1 MCLAWWWWRRRH
13 VLISPLE
20 EATLLVS
27 GFPTRV
33 EHPALVWTLLLDSEC
48 HHRLTAVT
56 HDLPRVSLVSAS
68 LLSPSFTVPEA
79 YRGPQRP
86 LILRVP
92 RLIWFIRPQKEVAAA
107 SITLVELTSLVGT
120 VFAHSEQES
129 VLTTVTHNGIVVG
142 VHAAPASYFWSR
154 VTLRVPGGDMRKGWS
169 GVGVRGSGWL
179 WYDRPQSLSRRLSYT
194 PSCSTSLMS
203 PSSAACTCSEVSE
216 VQHLYESLVTST
228 YAANEF

>member
-1 MCLAWWWWRRRH
+1 MRLAWWWWRH

-56 HDLPRVSLVSAS
+56 HDLPRVSSVSAS

-154 VTLRVPGGDMRKGWS
+154 G
-169 GVGVRGSGWL
+169 GSGWL